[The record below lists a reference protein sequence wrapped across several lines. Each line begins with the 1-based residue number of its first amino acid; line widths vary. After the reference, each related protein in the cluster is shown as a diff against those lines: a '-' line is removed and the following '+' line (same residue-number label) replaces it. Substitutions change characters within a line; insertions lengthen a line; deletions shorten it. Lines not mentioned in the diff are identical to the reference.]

1 MRKLII
7 AVTAAVLVAACSEQ
21 KPAQPQEEEATTLAP
36 GQYEA
41 SWKVSAIR
49 TVDKST
55 PATNLKMGATGTTT
69 ACVTADGSID
79 PALFAEDGDTCTIA
93 NPYVRNGRLSMD
105 LTCKRKGTGGEV
117 RQSVYGSFKKD
128 SLDSEVS
135 TTTYLSGF
143 GDYAM
148 TRTFTAKRIGE
159 CPPAAATPEK
169 KA

>member
-7 AVTAAVLVAACSEQ
+7 AATAAVLVAACSEQ
-21 KPAQPQEEEATTLAP
+21 KPVQQEEETATALAP

-41 SWKVSAIR
+41 SWKVSALR
-49 TVDKST
+49 SVDKST
-55 PATNLKMGATGTTT
+55 PATNLKPDATGTTT
-69 ACVTADGSID
+69 ACVACCSFMPCAAAMAV
-79 PALFAEDGDTCTIA
+79 PASSA
-93 NPYVRNGRLSMD
+93 YVRNGRLSMD
-105 LTCKRKGTGGEV
+105 LTCRRKGTGGEV

-135 TTTYLSGF
+135 TTTYLSGY